1 MKRFFNDFKKYAR
14 YMKYSTKAGLKAE
27 IANSHLS
34 WMWWFLDPIC
44 FMVIY
49 TFIAEVVFA
58 RSEPYFPVYVFIGLT
73 VWNFF
78 SKVMTGSV
86 KLVKNQKSILTRV
99 YLPKWILSIEKM
111 GNLFFKMC
119 ISFALVLILMI
130 IFQVPFSLQLFN
142 LIPVTIVL
150 LVITFG
156 FSTILLHFGV
166 FMEDLSNIVSIFLRL
181 LFYLSGICISTTRIP
196 VRRNRTTRFC
206 SVVTRQPLPLSKA
219 GRSSF
224 ISRFPIICGCPF
236 GWQSVLRCG
245 CIGVATIY
253 KYENSYAK
261 VI

>member
-1 MKRFFNDFKKYAR
+1 
-14 YMKYSTKAGLKAE
+14 MKYSTKAGLKAE

-49 TFIAEVVFA
+49 TFIAEGVFA
-58 RSEPYFPVYVFIGLT
+58 RSDPYFPVYVFIGLT

-181 LFYLSGICISTTRIP
+181 LFYLSGIFYNVYSRVPEPYNKILLRGNPAAFIIEQSRKIIIYQQVP
-196 VRRNRTTRFC
+196 DY
-206 SVVTRQPLPLSKA
+206 LWLSIWMA
-219 GRSSF
+219 IGLAVS
-224 ISRFPIICGCPF
+224 I
-236 GWQSVLRCG
+236 
-245 CIGVATIY
+245 IGVATIY

>member
-1 MKRFFNDFKKYAR
+1 
-14 YMKYSTKAGLKAE
+14 MKYSTKAGLKAE

-34 WMWWFLDPIC
+34 WMWWVLDPIC

-181 LFYLSGICISTTRIP
+181 LFYLSGIFYNVYSRVPEPYNKILLRGNPAAFIIEQSRKIIIYQQVP
-196 VRRNRTTRFC
+196 DY
-206 SVVTRQPLPLSKA
+206 LWLSIWMA
-219 GRSSF
+219 IGLAVS
-224 ISRFPIICGCPF
+224 I
-236 GWQSVLRCG
+236 
-245 CIGVATIY
+245 IGVATIY

>member
-1 MKRFFNDFKKYAR
+1 
-14 YMKYSTKAGLKAE
+14 MKYSTKAGLKAE

-181 LFYLSGICISTTRIP
+181 LFYLSGIFYNVYSRVPEPYNKILLRGNPAAFIIEQSRKIIIYQVP
-196 VRRNRTTRFC
+196 DY
-206 SVVTRQPLPLSKA
+206 LWLSIWMA
-219 GRSSF
+219 IGLAVS
-224 ISRFPIICGCPF
+224 I
-236 GWQSVLRCG
+236 
-245 CIGVATIY
+245 IGVATIY

>member
-181 LFYLSGICISTTRIP
+181 LFYLSGIFYNVYSRVPEPYNKILLRGNPAAFIIEQSRKIIIYQQVP
-196 VRRNRTTRFC
+196 DY
-206 SVVTRQPLPLSKA
+206 LWLSIWMA
-219 GRSSF
+219 IGLAVS
-224 ISRFPIICGCPF
+224 I
-236 GWQSVLRCG
+236 
-245 CIGVATIY
+245 IGVATIY

>member
-1 MKRFFNDFKKYAR
+1 
-14 YMKYSTKAGLKAE
+14 MKYSTKAGLKAE
-27 IANSHLS
+27 ISNSHLS

-181 LFYLSGICISTTRIP
+181 LFYLSGIFYNVYSRVPEPYNKILLRGNPAAFIIEQSRKIIIYQQVP
-196 VRRNRTTRFC
+196 DY
-206 SVVTRQPLPLSKA
+206 LWLSIWMA
-219 GRSSF
+219 IGLAVS
-224 ISRFPIICGCPF
+224 I
-236 GWQSVLRCG
+236 
-245 CIGVATIY
+245 IGVATIY

>member
-1 MKRFFNDFKKYAR
+1 
-14 YMKYSTKAGLKAE
+14 MKYSTKAGLKAE

-49 TFIAEVVFA
+49 TFIAEVVFS
-58 RSEPYFPVYVFIGLT
+58 RSEPHFPVSVFIGLT

-181 LFYLSGICISTTRIP
+181 LFYLSGIFYNVYSRVPEPYNKILLRGNPAAFIIEQSRKIIIYQQVP
-196 VRRNRTTRFC
+196 DY
-206 SVVTRQPLPLSKA
+206 LWLSIWMA
-219 GRSSF
+219 IGLAVS
-224 ISRFPIICGCPF
+224 I
-236 GWQSVLRCG
+236 
-245 CIGVATIY
+245 IGVATIY